1 MRPLREME
9 QLATPDV
16 RHAKALS
23 EIGKSILRI
32 AQGSGR
38 SSGIRPY
45 RVMDFLRKQCDQ
57 PFAVAIIHGRLCNGD
72 PSPMCAGSVGCG
84 KPYSSLFQ
92 SISCES
98 SIEEHSMQSRPFLR
112 AVSGSV
118 SAGSAAIL
126 ADESIGCP
134 VMAQNAGQRLSSLS
148 ANPLRFSYGI
158 RVAAA
163 R

>member
-1 MRPLREME
+1 VGTRIIRFDTPWLRRHSAGGVRPLREME
-9 QLATPDV
+9 RLATPDV

-45 RVMDFLRKQCDQ
+45 RVMDFLRNQCDQ

-84 KPYSSLFQ
+84 K
-92 SISCES
+92 
-98 SIEEHSMQSRPFLR
+98 
-112 AVSGSV
+112 SV
-118 SAGSAAIL
+118 FEL
-126 ADESIGCP
+126 VP
-134 VMAQNAGQRLSSLS
+134 VDIVRE
-148 ANPLRFSYGI
+148 FH
-158 RVAAA
+158 
-163 R
+163 